1 MIVTFCNDG
10 DPEIYIV
17 ILSIF
22 KSLEVQELSN
32 KHIAIIG
39 AGIGGMTAAVTLA
52 KKGVKV
58 SIFEQAPELSEVGAG
73 LTITPNATKGLMYLG
88 LEKQMKEVGMAH
100 RQQGVRHF
108 ETGEM
113 IVPLERGE
121 KMLEKYGA
129 YQFQAHRAD
138 VHNVLIDEL
147 KLHNSNTIYTDHE
160 LIDLNEKN
168 NSVELVFSN
177 NETHEVDFV
186 IGADGNRSVVRKIIL
201 GDDDPQFAG
210 YVAWRGLV
218 PVELLG
224 EDDFDECGSSAF
236 IAPGRVFARYLVRNA
251 GLYNY
256 VAFLATDEWAEEG
269 WAIPSKV
276 DIVMDIFSDYNQQ
289 VKNIIAA
296 TPANELF
303 KWGIF
308 AREPV
313 SKWST
318 KNITLLGDAAHPL
331 EPFMGQGASLAIEDG
346 VVLGRIIEDSD
357 SSDEIV
363 SRYESARVERAHFVT
378 EHSKRA
384 GARFTGIDPEKYT
397 KEEHKN
403 EEELGLFNYHPGDVI
418 V

>member
-1 MIVTFCNDG
+1 MSD
-10 DPEIYIV
+10 
-17 ILSIF
+17 
-22 KSLEVQELSN
+22 

-100 RQQGVRHF
+100 AQQGVRHF

-129 YQFQAHRAD
+129 YQLQAHRAD

-251 GLYNY
+251 ELYNY

-296 TPANELF
+296 TPAKDLF

-346 VVLGRIIEDSD
+346 VVLGRIIKDSD

-363 SRYESARVERAHFVT
+363 SRYESARIERAHFVT

>member
-1 MIVTFCNDG
+1 MSD
-10 DPEIYIV
+10 
-17 ILSIF
+17 
-22 KSLEVQELSN
+22 

-100 RQQGVRHF
+100 SQQGVRHF

-147 KLHNSNTIYTDHE
+147 KLHNSNTIYTNHE

-177 NETHEVDFV
+177 NESHEVDFV
-186 IGADGNRSVVRKIIL
+186 IGADGNRSAVRKIIL

-236 IAPGRVFARYLVRNA
+236 IAPGRVFARYLVRN
-251 GLYNY
+251 GELYNY

-296 TPANELF
+296 TPAKDLF

>member
-1 MIVTFCNDG
+1 MSD
-10 DPEIYIV
+10 
-17 ILSIF
+17 
-22 KSLEVQELSN
+22 

-100 RQQGVRHF
+100 KQQGVRHF

-138 VHNVLIDEL
+138 VHDVLIDEL
-147 KLHNSNTIYTDHE
+147 KLHNSNTIYTNHE

-177 NETHEVDFV
+177 NETYEVDFV
-186 IGADGNRSVVRKIIL
+186 IGADGNRSAVRKIIL

-236 IAPGRVFARYLVRNA
+236 IAPGRVFARYLVRN
-251 GLYNY
+251 GELYNY

-296 TPANELF
+296 TPAKDLF

>member
-1 MIVTFCNDG
+1 MSD
-10 DPEIYIV
+10 
-17 ILSIF
+17 
-22 KSLEVQELSN
+22 

-52 KKGVKV
+52 KKGIKV

-100 RQQGVRHF
+100 TQQGVRHF

-147 KLHNSNTIYTDHE
+147 KLHNSNTIYTNHE

-186 IGADGNRSVVRKIIL
+186 IGADGNRSAVRKIIL

-236 IAPGRVFARYLVRNA
+236 IAPGRVFARYLVRN
-251 GLYNY
+251 GELYNY

-296 TPANELF
+296 TPASDLF

-346 VVLGRIIEDSD
+346 VVLGRIIEDSE

-363 SRYESARVERAHFVT
+363 SRYEAARIERAHFVT

>member
-1 MIVTFCNDG
+1 MSD
-10 DPEIYIV
+10 
-17 ILSIF
+17 
-22 KSLEVQELSN
+22 

-100 RQQGVRHF
+100 SQQGVRHF

-129 YQFQAHRAD
+129 YQLQAHRAD

-147 KLHNSNTIYTDHE
+147 KLHDSNTIYTDHE

-177 NETHEVDFV
+177 NETYEVDFV
-186 IGADGNRSVVRKIIL
+186 IGADGNRSAVRKIIL

-236 IAPGRVFARYLVRNA
+236 IAPGRVFARYLVRN
-251 GLYNY
+251 GELYNY

-296 TPANELF
+296 TPANDLF

-346 VVLGRIIEDSD
+346 VVLGRIIEDSE

-363 SRYESARVERAHFVT
+363 SRYESARIERAHFVT

>member
-1 MIVTFCNDG
+1 MSD
-10 DPEIYIV
+10 
-17 ILSIF
+17 
-22 KSLEVQELSN
+22 

-100 RQQGVRHF
+100 KQQGVRHF

-138 VHNVLIDEL
+138 VHDVLIDEL
-147 KLHNSNTIYTDHE
+147 KLHNSNTIYTNHE

-177 NETHEVDFV
+177 DETYEVDFV
-186 IGADGNRSVVRKIIL
+186 IGADGNRSAVRKIIL

-236 IAPGRVFARYLVRNA
+236 IAPGRVFARYLVRN
-251 GLYNY
+251 GELYNY

-296 TPANELF
+296 TPANDLF

-346 VVLGRIIEDSD
+346 VVLGRIIEDSE

-363 SRYESARVERAHFVT
+363 SRYEAARIERAHFVT

>member
-1 MIVTFCNDG
+1 MSD
-10 DPEIYIV
+10 
-17 ILSIF
+17 
-22 KSLEVQELSN
+22 

-52 KKGVKV
+52 KKGVRV

-88 LEKQMKEVGMAH
+88 LEKQMSEVGMAH
-100 RQQGVRHF
+100 SQQGVRHF

-129 YQFQAHRAD
+129 YQLQAHRAD

-147 KLHNSNTIYTDHE
+147 KLHDSNTIYTNHE
-160 LIDLNEKN
+160 LIDLNEKS

-177 NETHEVDFV
+177 KETYEVDFV
-186 IGADGNRSVVRKIIL
+186 IGADGNRSAVRKIIL

-218 PVELLG
+218 PTELLG
-224 EDDFDECGSSAF
+224 ENDFDECGSSAF
-236 IAPGRVFARYLVRNA
+236 IAPGRVFARYLVRN
-251 GLYNY
+251 GELYNY

-296 TPANELF
+296 TPVNDLF

-357 SSDEIV
+357 SSDQIV
-363 SRYESARVERAHFVT
+363 SRYESARIERAHFVT

>member
-1 MIVTFCNDG
+1 MSD
-10 DPEIYIV
+10 
-17 ILSIF
+17 
-22 KSLEVQELSN
+22 

-52 KKGVKV
+52 KKGIKV

-100 RQQGVRHF
+100 TQQGVRHF

-147 KLHNSNTIYTDHE
+147 KLHNSNTIYTNHE

-177 NETHEVDFV
+177 NETYEVDFV
-186 IGADGNRSVVRKIIL
+186 IGADGNRSAVRKIIL

-236 IAPGRVFARYLVRNA
+236 IAPGRVFARYLVRN
-251 GLYNY
+251 GELYNY

-296 TPANELF
+296 TPANDLF

-346 VVLGRIIEDSD
+346 VVLGRIIEDSK

-363 SRYESARVERAHFVT
+363 SRYEAARIERAHFVT

>member
-1 MIVTFCNDG
+1 MNVTFCNDG

-100 RQQGVRHF
+100 KQQGVRHF

-121 KMLEKYGA
+121 KLLEKYGA

-147 KLHNSNTIYTDHE
+147 KLHNSNTIYTNHE

-177 NETHEVDFV
+177 NETYEVDFV
-186 IGADGNRSVVRKIIL
+186 IGADGNRSAVRKIIL

-236 IAPGRVFARYLVRNA
+236 IAPGRVFARYLVRN
-251 GLYNY
+251 GELYNY

>member
-1 MIVTFCNDG
+1 MSD
-10 DPEIYIV
+10 
-17 ILSIF
+17 
-22 KSLEVQELSN
+22 

-100 RQQGVRHF
+100 KQQGVRHF

-147 KLHNSNTIYTDHE
+147 KLHNSNTIYTNHE

-177 NETHEVDFV
+177 NETYEVDFV
-186 IGADGNRSVVRKIIL
+186 IGADGNRSAVRKIIL

-236 IAPGRVFARYLVRNA
+236 IAPGRVFARYLVRN
-251 GLYNY
+251 GELYNY

-276 DIVMDIFSDYNQQ
+276 NIVMDIFSDYNQQ

-296 TPANELF
+296 TPASDLF

-346 VVLGRIIEDSD
+346 VVLGRIIEDSE

-363 SRYESARVERAHFVT
+363 SRYEAARIERAHFVT

>member
-1 MIVTFCNDG
+1 MSD
-10 DPEIYIV
+10 
-17 ILSIF
+17 
-22 KSLEVQELSN
+22 

-52 KKGVKV
+52 KMGVKV

-88 LEKQMKEVGMAH
+88 LEKQMNEVGMAH
-100 RQQGVRHF
+100 TQQGVRHF

-121 KMLEKYGA
+121 IMLEKYGA

-147 KLHNSNTIYTDHE
+147 KLHNSNTIYTNHE

-177 NETHEVDFV
+177 NETYEVDFV
-186 IGADGNRSVVRKIIL
+186 IGADGNRSAVRKIIL

-236 IAPGRVFARYLVRNA
+236 IAPGRVFARYLVRN
-251 GLYNY
+251 GELYNY

-296 TPANELF
+296 TPASDLF

-346 VVLGRIIEDSD
+346 VVLGRIIEDSE

-363 SRYESARVERAHFVT
+363 SRYEAARIERAHFVT

>member
-1 MIVTFCNDG
+1 MSD
-10 DPEIYIV
+10 
-17 ILSIF
+17 
-22 KSLEVQELSN
+22 

-100 RQQGVRHF
+100 AQQGVRHF

-129 YQFQAHRAD
+129 YQLQAHRAD

-251 GLYNY
+251 ELYNY
-256 VAFLATDEWAEEG
+256 VAFLATDQWAEEG
-269 WAIPSKV
+269 WAIPSTV

-296 TPANELF
+296 TPANDLF

-346 VVLGRIIEDSD
+346 VVLGRIIKDSD

-363 SRYESARVERAHFVT
+363 SRYESARIQRAHFVT

>member
-1 MIVTFCNDG
+1 MSD
-10 DPEIYIV
+10 
-17 ILSIF
+17 
-22 KSLEVQELSN
+22 

-100 RQQGVRHF
+100 TKQGVRHF

-138 VHNVLIDEL
+138 VHDVLIDEL
-147 KLHNSNTIYTDHE
+147 KLHNSNTIYTNHE

-177 NETHEVDFV
+177 NETYEVDFV
-186 IGADGNRSVVRKIIL
+186 IGADGNRSAVRKIIL

-236 IAPGRVFARYLVRNA
+236 IAPGRVFARYLVRN
-251 GLYNY
+251 GELYNY

-296 TPANELF
+296 TPANDLF

-346 VVLGRIIEDSD
+346 VVLGRIIEDSE

-363 SRYESARVERAHFVT
+363 SRYEAARIERAHFVT

>member
-1 MIVTFCNDG
+1 MSD
-10 DPEIYIV
+10 
-17 ILSIF
+17 
-22 KSLEVQELSN
+22 

-100 RQQGVRHF
+100 KQQGVRHF

-138 VHNVLIDEL
+138 VHDVLIDEL
-147 KLHNSNTIYTDHE
+147 KLHNSNTIYTNHE

-186 IGADGNRSVVRKIIL
+186 IGADGNRSAVRKIIL

-236 IAPGRVFARYLVRNA
+236 IAPGRVFARYLVRN
-251 GLYNY
+251 GELYNY

-296 TPANELF
+296 TPASDLF
-303 KWGIF
+303 KWGIL
-308 AREPV
+308 AREPE

-346 VVLGRIIEDSD
+346 VVLGRIIEDSE

-363 SRYESARVERAHFVT
+363 SRYEAARIERAHFVT

>member
-1 MIVTFCNDG
+1 MSD
-10 DPEIYIV
+10 
-17 ILSIF
+17 
-22 KSLEVQELSN
+22 

-100 RQQGVRHF
+100 AQQGVRHF

-129 YQFQAHRAD
+129 YQLQAHRAD

-251 GLYNY
+251 ELYNY
-256 VAFLATDEWAEEG
+256 VAFLATDQWAEEG
-269 WAIPSKV
+269 WAIPSTV

-346 VVLGRIIEDSD
+346 VVLGRIIKDSD

-363 SRYESARVERAHFVT
+363 SRYESARIQRAHFVT

-397 KEEHKN
+397 KEEQKN